1 MPASNQ
7 PLTEKAAAD
16 LRARADRER
25 DQSPELAAV
34 LDDIA
39 TNGLPDPD
47 GCLPWEQIRD
57 QRYAELG
64 IPVDS
69 WHVA

>member
-1 MPASNQ
+1 MPQ
-7 PLTEKAAAD
+7 PLDEQAAAE
-16 LRARADRER
+16 LRTWADQERAD
-25 DQSPELAAV
+25 SPELAAA
-34 LDDIA
+34 LEDIA
-39 TNGLPDPD
+39 ANCMPDPD
-47 GCLPWEQIRD
+47 ECTPWEQIRD